1 MAGTSCLSLS
11 DPTTKFKYLA
21 GLPNPKLHRQKQT
34 DFVRLKHNFISSP
47 LTTIY
52 SAQAGMMA
60 SKLSEAMQRLDLK
73 DGEVGA
79 NLEPDTIDDILF
91 QQAPRKRRRQDPD
104 ELKAELEKKYLSPS
118 TTFSTEWLNK
128 LQQ

>member
-1 MAGTSCLSLS
+1 M
-11 DPTTKFKYLA
+11 
-21 GLPNPKLHRQKQT
+21 
-34 DFVRLKHNFISSP
+34 KHNFISSP
-47 LTTIY
+47 LTVIY